1 MLETAVLNGTK
12 EFRLQQ
18 EVVKARR
25 VNADVAALSSG
36 RTGRD
41 QVAFLRLA
49 VGSHRRTRSDCIV
62 GLNLLVGV
70 VDKVLFVRHIE
81 RTRAQRDQRVVVL
94 LLRLQ
99 WQHGG
104 GRSRR
109 VSSGQQSREK
119 AVEGTF
125 GDELNQLVA
134 CRAADKRSRG

>member
-12 EFRLQQ
+12 ELRLQQ

-36 RTGRD
+36 STSRD
-41 QVAFLRLA
+41 QVTFLRLT
-49 VGSHRRTRSDCIV
+49 VGSHRRTRRDCIV

-70 VDKVLFVRHIE
+70 VDKVLFVRHVE
-81 RTRAQRDQRVVVL
+81 RTRAQRGFERLIVL
-94 LLRLQ
+94 RLRLQ

-104 GRSRR
+104 GSRR
-109 VSSGQQSREK
+109 VSSGWQNREK
-119 AVEGTF
+119 AVDGTF

-134 CRAADKRSRG
+134 CRAGD